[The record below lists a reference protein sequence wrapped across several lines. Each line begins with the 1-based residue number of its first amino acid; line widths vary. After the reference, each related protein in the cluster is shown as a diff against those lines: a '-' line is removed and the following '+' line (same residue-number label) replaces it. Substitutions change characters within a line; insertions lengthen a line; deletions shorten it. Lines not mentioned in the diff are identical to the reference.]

1 MITNILILLLVVTVI
16 AVVVSIVGNSKEVPQ
31 DVKITL
37 VDNHKEDTTERIE
50 DSLGT
55 LSDRAV
61 AALQYQRM
69 QNSFKENCE
78 RDPEAAEMVTNQV
91 RDNFDHMAKCLATIG
106 TNIKPEDVPTSTDGV
121 IPPGWTLEPIT
132 IEI

>member
-1 MITNILILLLVVTVI
+1 MIANILILLLVVTVI
-16 AVVVSIVGNSKEVPQ
+16 AVVVSIVGNSKESPQ

-78 RDPEAAEMVTNQV
+78 GCPENAETITNQV
-91 RDNFDHMAKCLATIG
+91 RDNFEKVAKLLATIG
-106 TNIKPEDVPTSTDGV
+106 TNIKPEDVPTSTDG
-121 IPPGWTLEPIT
+121 ILPPGWTLEK
-132 IEI
+132 

>member
-1 MITNILILLLVVTVI
+1 MTNILILLLVVTVI
-16 AVVVSIVGNSKEVPQ
+16 AVVVSIVGNSKEAPQ
-31 DVKITL
+31 GVKITL

-69 QNSFKENCE
+69 QNSFKKNCE
-78 RDPEAAEMVTNQV
+78 RDPEAAAMVTNQV
-91 RDNFDHMAKCLATIG
+91 RDNFEHMAKCLATIG
-106 TNIKPEDVPTSTDGV
+106 TSIKPEDVPTSTDG
-121 IPPGWTLEPIT
+121 ILPPGWALEK
-132 IEI
+132 